1 VSIFLSRYSRLD
13 LIRISASSRKDNIGH
28 LLFPRFVLLSTLQ
41 GSKMSAPTTT
51 FSVYRELAL
60 RLPRTKRDRINAA
73 TVLACTLV
81 AVALCV
87 RVEGFMRWDNILDIL
102 SQLSVLGFMAIGMT
116 YVMVVGGIDLSMYTV
131 VSAAAVVGATMMV
144 AGYSPSVGCCAMLA
158 VAVCFGVVNGVA
170 VAFLRMVPFI
180 VTLSTMVLAQGFAVW
195 FTKAQSISD
204 LPDGFTNAIS
214 GEIVAG
220 ISVPTIMILTC
231 AGIAGFVLA
240 KTKYGRWL
248 YLIGENRATAEVS
261 GIPVRA
267 VICSTYIIASIMAG
281 ITAVVITASLGTA
294 TTAMLRD
301 DRLLDVVATTVIGGA
316 GLSGGSGSVLGTML
330 GLLFIV
336 VLGNAFN
343 LMGLSPFVATILKGA
358 VLVLIIGV
366 DAARN

>member
-1 VSIFLSRYSRLD
+1 
-13 LIRISASSRKDNIGH
+13 
-28 LLFPRFVLLSTLQ
+28 
-41 GSKMSAPTTT
+41 
-51 FSVYRELAL
+51 
-60 RLPRTKRDRINAA
+60 
-73 TVLACTLV
+73 
-81 AVALCV
+81 
-87 RVEGFMRWDNILDIL
+87 
-102 SQLSVLGFMAIGMT
+102 VLGFMAIGMT